1 MAGPLR
7 SATPTLAVAL
17 ALTLLT
23 GAARAEEGADDLVV
37 IRAGA
42 VITVSGEELRPGMV
56 VIRGGK
62 IEAVGAR
69 VEIPPQARVI
79 EASDETVMPGLI
91 DLRSRFGL
99 TNYGRSGNHADL
111 DVLPELFFRP
121 GELEPLLE
129 AGFVAVGLVP
139 AGRGVPGRATVIRPL
154 DGPLSEIVVPGAGYL
169 RITLSGLPSDKQ
181 TLRAAFAEAKQ
192 SIERE
197 EKARKD
203 WEEKQ
208 KKAAEAKKRQEAER
222 KKQQEKETEQP
233 KREGAFAQKKQQG
246 AAKPAASEPAKF
258 VPPPVPA
265 RARPFVAIL
274 KGEEQRGR
282 VLLELGRASDL
293 VHLEDG
299 FGRHEHFAPLLF
311 LDNDEQSDLYLGL
324 ERLAKAPLVVLRPR
338 ISMEPYTATRRNLP
352 AELVRA
358 GARIA
363 FVPLSDGAEGHAEL
377 LEAVAFLVRD
387 GLPRAAALAAVT
399 LHAAEALGLG
409 AELGAIEPGRRA
421 DLTFF
426 DGDPLGPSPRV
437 SRVMIEGEL
446 RFERGNP

>member
-7 SATPTLAVAL
+7 LAPLALAAL
-17 ALTLLT
+17 ALLA
-23 GAARAEEGADDLVV
+23 GAARADEGDELVV

-62 IEAVGAR
+62 VEAVGAR
-69 VEIPPQARVI
+69 VEIPSQARVI
-79 EASDETVMPGLI
+79 EASGETVMPGLV
-91 DLRSRFGL
+91 DVRSRFGL
-99 TNYGRSGNHADL
+99 ANYGRNGQHAHL
-111 DVLPELFFRP
+111 DVLPELFYRP
-121 GELEPLLE
+121 GQLQPLLE

-139 AGRGVPGRATVIRPL
+139 AGRGVPGRAAAIRPL
-154 DGPLSEIVVPGAGYL
+154 DGPVPELVLPGAGYL
-169 RITLSGLPSDKQ
+169 RITLSGLPTDKQ
-181 TLRAAFAEAKQ
+181 TLRAAFTEAKQ
-192 SIERE
+192 LIERE
-197 EKARKD
+197 EKARKE
-203 WEEKQ
+203 WEDKQ
-208 KKAAEAKKRQEAER
+208 KKAAEAKKRQEAE
-222 KKQQEKETEQP
+222 
-233 KREGAFAQKKQQG
+233 QKKQQG
-246 AAKPAASEPAKF
+246 KQPEQPKAAAAEQAKPGGAKPAASEPPKF
-258 VPPPVPA
+258 VPPPIPP
-265 RARPFVAIL
+265 RARPFIAIL
-274 KGEEQRGR
+274 RGEEQRER
-282 VLLELGRASDL
+282 VLVELGRASDL

-299 FGRHEHFAPLLF
+299 FARHEHFAPLLF
-311 LDNDEQSDLYLGL
+311 VDNGPQSDLYLGL
-324 ERLAKAPLVVLRPR
+324 ERLAKAPLVVMRPR
-338 ISMEPYTATRRNLP
+338 ISLEPYTETRRNLP

-437 SRVMIEGEL
+437 SRVMIDGVL
-446 RFERGNP
+446 RFERGSR